1 MTPKGKLSKLFSKKI
16 VIMKNMKDLLLDPI
30 PKTMEAEDIIQE
42 RMYIIDKKVEEKT
55 ITHTKVEGEHNEKD
69 NLTFANDDDK
79 INVNILHLC
88 FSYGQKKLSLMT
100 ILIYSLEA

>member
-1 MTPKGKLSKLFSKKI
+1 MLLNVKPYGNGQPNTNKEELEMKAQLDTHKAKKIKQFNDTKGK
-16 VIMKNMKDLLLDPI
+16 
-30 PKTMEAEDIIQE
+30 A
-42 RMYIIDKKVEEKT
+42 
-55 ITHTKVEGEHNEKD
+55 ITHTNVEGEHNEKD

-88 FSYGQKKLSLMT
+88 FSYGQKNLSLMT